1 MLFLNACYVLFAL
14 VLGFSPTSIAL
25 TTFAPDDIKTAT
37 PLLVPRGNNPSSIV
51 PQIRHDRRSVAR
63 ALDPAQLKLRGVDTW
78 LSLIQQAFVAQTYP
92 DVFYTGYPISI
103 TITGQWADEYFSQE
117 ENGGCG
123 SYAIWDSLLGESSNL
138 VNTIPNNLQSNIQNA
153 LRDSKFN
160 YRNLVAGWYRDAA
173 MKNIAQA
180 YAEASHGRVYVAM
193 ADESNPSS
201 NINGWSTQ
209 SAWGGWEL
217 PALTRNPNVRSIYRV
232 DPRTN
237 NPPRVIWRRGMAPT
251 TQEPKG
257 IRQDIYVSAAVM
269 YDRTNSGWLKF
280 ETLMARVGW

>member
-1 MLFLNACYVLFAL
+1 MLILNASYVLLAL
-14 VLGFSPTSIAL
+14 MLGFSSTSVAL
-25 TTFAPDDIKTAT
+25 TTIAPDDIETAT
-37 PLLVPRGNNPSSIV
+37 PLLVPRGNNPSSILQ
-51 PQIRHDRRSVAR
+51 QIRHDRRRVAR

-78 LSLIQQAFVAQTYP
+78 LSLIQQASVAQTYP

-103 TITGQWADEYFSQE
+103 TIAGQWADEYFSQE

-123 SYAIWDSLLGESSNL
+123 NYAIWDSLLGESSNI
-138 VNTIPNNLQSNIQNA
+138 VSTIPSNLQGDIQNA
-153 LRDSKFN
+153 LRGSRSD
-160 YRNLVAGWYRDAA
+160 YRNLLAGWYRDVA

-193 ADESNPSS
+193 ADESNRSN

-209 SAWGGWEL
+209 LAWGGWEL

-237 NPPRVIWRRGMAPT
+237 NSPRVIWRRGMAPT

-257 IRQDIYVSAAVM
+257 IRRDIYVTAAFM
-269 YDRTNSGWLKF
+269 YDRTDSGWLKF